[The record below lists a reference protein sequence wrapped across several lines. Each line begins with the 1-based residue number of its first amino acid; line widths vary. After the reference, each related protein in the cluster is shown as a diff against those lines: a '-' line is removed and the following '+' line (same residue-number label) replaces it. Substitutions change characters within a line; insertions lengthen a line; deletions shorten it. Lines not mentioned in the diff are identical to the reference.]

1 MQHSDSLP
9 PLTGKSCCPNCGARS
24 RLLKPLCGERWKG
37 GMSGPG
43 DPPRQMNIW
52 KLGNPVRIFGFNR
65 QMVKARP
72 MKTAFTPFDRLVE
85 QHYLGAYQIA
95 VALVSDPLVATRV
108 TDRVFRHLRDLAG
121 THGNLVLT
129 RRMLAKIV
137 YLESAADS
145 LRIATA

>member
-1 MQHSDSLP
+1 
-9 PLTGKSCCPNCGARS
+9 
-24 RLLKPLCGERWKG
+24 
-37 GMSGPG
+37 
-43 DPPRQMNIW
+43 MNIW

-145 LRIATA
+145 LRIATAERGLPERFAPANALSRIASEFCDSVGARCDAGLLAKYADEV